1 MKPAANTAEFI
12 ANLLIE
18 RNGTEEFVS
27 LLQTEQ
33 EALRD
38 GAAERLEPLAHDKL
52 EMAQHLSAFAQQR
65 ARYLSAAGFSPDAQ
79 GMESWMNFHPQNTGA
94 VAAWRALRRLAEDA
108 RALNQANGA
117 LINLQLRHHQL
128 MLTALGNACGAS
140 MLYGPQGQTLPAP
153 NARQLGA
160 A

>member
-1 MKPAANTAEFI
+1 MKPAANTPEFI

-38 GAAERLEPLAHDKL
+38 GAAERLEPLARDKL
-52 EMAQHLSAFAQQR
+52 KMAQNLSVFVQQR
-65 ARYLSAAGFSPDAQ
+65 ARYLATAGFSPDAQ
-79 GMESWMNFHPQNTGA
+79 GMESWMNTHLQNTGA
-94 VAAWRALRRLAEDA
+94 VAAWRALRRLAEEA

-117 LINLQLRHHQL
+117 LINLQLRHHRQ

-140 MLYGPQGQTLPAP
+140 TLYGPQGQTLPVSH
-153 NARQLGA
+153 ARQLGA